1 MVVKG
6 VYRSLTI
13 KISLMKTLTGFF
25 VRTKI
30 LKKRKQ
36 RRRKRMAKN
45 ITEIRKEGWNPM
57 ESEQGFAWFGG
68 KSHQQLAEWLPEKAL
83 EDENF
88 EDIDFLVVG
97 WRKV

>member
-1 MVVKG
+1 
-6 VYRSLTI
+6 
-13 KISLMKTLTGFF
+13 
-25 VRTKI
+25 
-30 LKKRKQ
+30 
-36 RRRKRMAKN
+36 
-45 ITEIRKEGWNPM
+45 M

-83 EDENF
+83 EDEEF